1 MDLSELLNSPTGQSI
16 LKGVSGKL
24 GMDQNQATQAV
35 KMALPTI
42 LAGLN
47 KNAQSP
53 EGAQSLNNALE
64 DSKHDG
70 SLLNNLT
77 EMLLNNP
84 DEIKTDGDGILG
96 HIFGERK
103 SVVEQGISRKT
114 GASTGQIGSL
124 LSMLAP
130 IVMAYLGKKK
140 RQSNIEAG
148 GLNNMLGNLL
158 GGGSQQQTQQ
168 QGGGGLMDMITGA
181 LDKDGD
187 GNMLDDLMEMLG
199 NRK

>member
-1 MDLSELLNSPTGQSI
+1 MDLSELLNSPIRQSI
-16 LKGVSGKL
+16 VKSTSGKL
-24 GMDQNQATQAV
+24 GMDENQFTQAV

-64 DSKHDG
+64 DSRHDG
-70 SLLNNLT
+70 SLLDNLT
-77 EMLLNNP
+77 SMLQNNS
-84 DEIKTDGDGILG
+84 DDITADGNGILG
-96 HIFGERK
+96 HIFGDRK
-103 SVVEQGISRKT
+103 SVIEQGISRKT

-140 RQSNIEAG
+140 QQTNTGAG
-148 GLNNMLGNLL
+148 GLSDMLGSIL
-158 GGGSQQQTQQ
+158 GGGQQQTQQ
-168 QGGGGLMDMITGA
+168 QSGGGFMDMITGA

-187 GNMLDDLMEMLG
+187 GNMLDDLMGMLG